1 MSVPRKNNLQ
11 IKTECNAL
19 AEILSWF
26 AKLYSPQIPRQ
37 IWLRCEL
44 ALAEGFTNAVRHA
57 HKNKPPEVPIDLE
70 VTISDNTI
78 EMRIWDRGPGFDLKQ
93 YLENMP
99 KPEDNQTGGG
109 RGLQLIQKTTDDFS
123 YTRNA
128 DNRNCLLMIKSY
140 SEENGSI
147 QRKIEDLS

>member
-11 IKTECNAL
+11 VKTDLNAL

-26 AKLYSPQIPRQ
+26 AKLYEPQIPRQ

-57 HKNKPPEVPIDLE
+57 HKHKPPEVPIDLE

-93 YLENMP
+93 YLENIQ
-99 KPEDNQTGGG
+99 KPEDNETGGG

-128 DNRNCLLMIKSY
+128 DNRNCLLTIKSY
-140 SEENGSI
+140 SGENGSI